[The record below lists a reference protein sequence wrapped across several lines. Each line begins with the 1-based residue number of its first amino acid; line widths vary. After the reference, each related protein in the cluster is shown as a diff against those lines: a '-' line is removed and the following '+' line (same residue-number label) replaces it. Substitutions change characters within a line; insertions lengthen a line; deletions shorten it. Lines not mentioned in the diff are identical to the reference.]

1 MQKYERLYF
10 YIQEYQKLVYDYYSK
25 DGIAFLVTYYNINS
39 SETVWEDQNLM
50 DGAYETVGEYSGIKW
65 DKISLLPVYFIEE
78 ISTAFS
84 GDETGYI
91 KENETNIVIPSSYGI
106 TPLPRDIIKLEQSY
120 MRPINDTYPLYI
132 VTNAEISADTDK
144 RFWKLNLKIFQSKTT
159 EELDAQVENNL
170 VFYDYDKKIHYVEDA
185 QFLTKMLYKNNLLQ
199 KELKN
204 LYDENSGF
212 YLI

>member
-39 SETVWEDQNLM
+39 AETVWEDQNLM

-65 DKISLLPVYFIEE
+65 NKISLLPIYFIEE

-91 KENETNIVIPSSYGI
+91 KETETNIVIPSSYGI
-106 TPLPRDIIKLEQSY
+106 TPLPRDIVKLEQSY
-120 MRPINDTYPLYI
+120 MRPTNDTYPLYI
-132 VTNAEISADTDK
+132 VTSAEISADTDR
-144 RFWKLNLKIFQSKTT
+144 RFWKLKLEVFQSKTT
-159 EELDAQVENNL
+159 TELDAQVENNL
-170 VFYDYDKKIHYVEDA
+170 VFYDYDKKIHSLEDA

-212 YLI
+212 YLL